1 MTIAE
6 IISIETKREE
16 SSQWSVIHLIK
27 EGDWYRAHDWSAW
40 LMSAFPFGEAVEKP
54 LKVLAKK
61 LKDGYIDA
69 FVGFPAS
76 SIGKYLPS
84 NGNIEFQPISDTQID
99 VKIALPE
106 NIGEVT
112 FENLNKMKEDWK
124 NALPLMESRKQK
136 REDRETAEQAPRIMR
151 ITDIISH
158 IVSLPIEDI
167 SPREAYDILRDLR
180 RQVSAMF

>member
-16 SSQWSVIHLIK
+16 SSQWNVIHLLK

-40 LMSAFPFGEAVEKP
+40 LMSVFPFGEAVEKP

-76 SIGKYLPS
+76 SIGKYLPN

-124 NALPLMESRKQK
+124 NALPLVESKKQK
-136 REDRETAEQAPRIMR
+136 REDREMSAQAPRIMR
-151 ITDIISH
+151 FSDIISR
-158 IVSLPIEDI
+158 IVSLPIEDM
-167 SPREAYDILRDLR
+167 SPRDAWDELRDLR